1 MGQSVLT
8 RTGVNTPNPK
18 PPNKHKTYQNMKV
31 FQLSLCVLVASLVV
45 SEGAVLKRRRIVKK
59 RPRGPKQLVAVP
71 AVAPQPI
78 IPVQPAIQVGPHPSL
93 TLNTPHHAARILHPA
108 VRRAQALSAVQVPAP
123 APVITPLSLPAPTPL
138 PFVPAPA
145 PIVET
150 VRTVIPPPVPAPIA
164 PVPLALPAP
173 VPVVEVK
180 AAPAPS
186 SYAQP
191 IAEPIVEVVAEPIV
205 EVKAAPA
212 PSSYAQHIAEP
223 IVEVRAAPR
232 SYLGPAAAAVPAP
245 APLAPLP
252 LALPAPAPIV
262 PTPPP
267 VAFRSVCNAPG
278 TQLNDLD
285 AWNYAFEADNGI
297 RQEATGVM
305 KAMDDGAQVMVMSG
319 SYEYIGADSLTYIVD
334 WVADENGFRASAP
347 HLPKSVPIPFP
358 EVQAAVDAQLAFAA
372 ANPEPVVIEVARS
385 AELASY
391 GR

>member
-123 APVITPLSLPAPTPL
+123 APVPL
-138 PFVPAPA
+138 APA

-173 VPVVEVK
+173 
-180 AAPAPS
+180 A
-186 SYAQP
+186 
-191 IAEPIVEVVAEPIV
+191 
-205 EVKAAPA
+205 
-212 PSSYAQHIAEP
+212 P

-232 SYLGPAAAAVPAP
+232 SYLGPAAAAVPAPAVVSLGRVVPAP

-267 VAFRSVCNAPG
+267 VAFRSVYNAPG

>member
-123 APVITPLSLPAPTPL
+123 APVPLAPAPVITPLSLPAPTPL
-138 PFVPAPA
+138 PFIPAPA

-173 VPVVEVK
+173 APVVEVK

-191 IAEPIVEVVAEPIV
+191 
-205 EVKAAPA
+205 
-212 PSSYAQHIAEP
+212 IAEP

-245 APLAPLP
+245 AVVSLGRVVPAPAPLAPLP
-252 LALPAPAPIV
+252 LAPPAPAPIV

-267 VAFRSVCNAPG
+267 VAFRSVYNAPG

>member
-123 APVITPLSLPAPTPL
+123 APVPLAPAPVITPLSLPAPTPL
-138 PFVPAPA
+138 PFIPAPA

-173 VPVVEVK
+173 APIVEVK

-191 IAEPIVEVVAEPIV
+191 IAEPIVEV
-205 EVKAAPA
+205 
-212 PSSYAQHIAEP
+212 
-223 IVEVRAAPR
+223 RAAPR
-232 SYLGPAAAAVPAP
+232 SYLGPAAAAVPAPAVVSLGRVVPAP

-267 VAFRSVCNAPG
+267 VAFRSVYNAPG

>member
-123 APVITPLSLPAPTPL
+123 APVPLAPAPVITPLSLPAPTPL

-150 VRTVIPPPVPAPIA
+150 VRTAIPPPVPAPIA

-173 VPVVEVK
+173 APIVEVK

-191 IAEPIVEVVAEPIV
+191 IAEPIVEV
-205 EVKAAPA
+205 
-212 PSSYAQHIAEP
+212 
-223 IVEVRAAPR
+223 RAAPR
-232 SYLGPAAAAVPAP
+232 SYLGPAAAAVPAPAVVSLGRVVPAP

-267 VAFRSVCNAPG
+267 VAFRSVYNAPG

>member
-173 VPVVEVK
+173 APIVEVK

-191 IAEPIVEVVAEPIV
+191 IAEPIVEV
-205 EVKAAPA
+205 
-212 PSSYAQHIAEP
+212 
-223 IVEVRAAPR
+223 RAAPR
-232 SYLGPAAAAVPAP
+232 SYLGPAAAAVPAPAVVSLGRVVPAP

-267 VAFRSVCNAPG
+267 VAFRSVYNAPG

>member
-123 APVITPLSLPAPTPL
+123 APVPLAPAPVITPLSLPAPTPL
-138 PFVPAPA
+138 PFIPAPA

-173 VPVVEVK
+173 APVVEVK

-191 IAEPIVEVVAEPIV
+191 IAEPIVEV
-205 EVKAAPA
+205 
-212 PSSYAQHIAEP
+212 
-223 IVEVRAAPR
+223 RAAPR
-232 SYLGPAAAAVPAP
+232 SYLGPAAAAVPAPAVVSLGRVVPAP

-267 VAFRSVCNAPG
+267 VAFRSVYNAPG

>member
-1 MGQSVLT
+1 
-8 RTGVNTPNPK
+8 
-18 PPNKHKTYQNMKV
+18 
-31 FQLSLCVLVASLVV
+31 VV

-71 AVAPQPI
+71 AVAPQPV

-123 APVITPLSLPAPTPL
+123 APVPLAPAPVITPLSLPAPTPL

-150 VRTVIPPPVPAPIA
+150 VRTVIPPPVPTPIA

-173 VPVVEVK
+173 APIVEVK

-191 IAEPIVEVVAEPIV
+191 IAEPIVEVEAEPIVEVKAEPIV

-212 PSSYAQHIAEP
+212 PSSYAQPIAEP

-232 SYLGPAAAAVPAP
+232 SYLGPAAAAVPAPAVVSLGRVVPAP

-267 VAFRSVCNAPG
+267 VAFRSVYNAPG

>member
-123 APVITPLSLPAPTPL
+123 APVPLAPAPVITPLSLPAPTPL
-138 PFVPAPA
+138 PFIPAPA

-173 VPVVEVK
+173 AAVVEVK

-191 IAEPIVEVVAEPIV
+191 IAEPIVEV
-205 EVKAAPA
+205 
-212 PSSYAQHIAEP
+212 
-223 IVEVRAAPR
+223 RAAPR
-232 SYLGPAAAAVPAP
+232 SYLGPAAAAVPAPAVVSLGRVVPAP

-267 VAFRSVCNAPG
+267 VAFRSVYNAPG